1 MAADTTLAGLDALD
15 LDDERPGASARERAA
30 RIARATWPKLAAVV
44 LVWVVWELIHL
55 SGWKKFVLP
64 GPGVT
69 LSNLWDQLRTGL
81 LWHAIGDTLE
91 RAVIGYAVALIIGT
105 VVGLL
110 VARISPLRAAVGSL
124 ITGLQT
130 LPSAAWLPFA
140 IILFGLNTSAIIFVI
155 VMAAAPAIANGLI
168 AGVDYTPPLLLKA
181 GKVMGL
187 RGVSLNRFL
196 VLPAALPTFVAG
208 MKQGWAIAGVD
219 YTPPLL
225 LKAGK
230 VMGLRGVSLNRFLVL
245 PAALPTFVAGMK
257 QGWAF
262 AWHGLLTAEL
272 LVLVAGE
279 PSIGVLFQAD
289 QDQTDMPSTIAVMI
303 VILVLGIAVDAGF
316 GVANRAIR
324 KRWGLS

>member
-1 MAADTTLAGLDALD
+1 MAADATLAGLDALD
-15 LDDERPGASARERAA
+15 LGAGPRGTGARERAA
-30 RIARATWPKLAAVV
+30 RAARSARPKLAAAA
-44 LVWVVWELIHL
+44 LAWLIWELIHL
-55 SGWKKFVLP
+55 SGWKKLILP

-69 LSNLWDQLRTGL
+69 LTNLWDQAQTGL

-91 RAVIGYAVALIIGT
+91 RAVIGYALALVIGG

-110 VARISPLRAAVGSL
+110 VARVAPLRAAVGSL

-130 LPSAAWLPFA
+130 MPSAAWIPFA
-140 IILFGLNTSAIIFVI
+140 IILFGLNTSAILFII
-155 VMAAAPAIANGLI
+155 VMAAAPSIANAMI

-187 RGVSLNRFL
+187 HGLSLTRRL
-196 VLPAALPTFVAG
+196 I
-208 MKQGWAIAGVD
+208 M
-219 YTPPLL
+219 
-225 LKAGK
+225 
-230 VMGLRGVSLNRFLVL
+230 

-262 AWHGLLTAEL
+262 TWHALLTAEL

-303 VILVLGIAVDAGF
+303 VILILGVLVDAAF
-316 GVANRAIR
+316 GVANQAIR
-324 KRWGLS
+324 KRWGLT

>member
-15 LDDERPGASARERAA
+15 LGDERKGADGRERAA
-30 RIARATWPKLAAVV
+30 RIARTVWPKVAAIA
-44 LVWVVWELIHL
+44 LVWIIWELIHL
-55 SGWKKFVLP
+55 SGWKKLVLP

-69 LSNLWDQLRTGL
+69 LSNLWAQAQTGL

-91 RAVIGYAVALIIGT
+91 RAVIGYALALVIGT

-110 VARISPLRAAVGSL
+110 VARIPPLRAAVGSL

-130 LPSAAWLPFA
+130 MPSAAWIPFA
-140 IILFGLNTSAIIFVI
+140 IILFGLNTSAIMFII

-187 RGVSLNRFL
+187 RGLSLNRYL
-196 VLPAALPTFVAG
+196 
-208 MKQGWAIAGVD
+208 I
-219 YTPPLL
+219 
-225 LKAGK
+225 
-230 VMGLRGVSLNRFLVL
+230 L

-262 AWHGLLTAEL
+262 TWHALLTAEL

-289 QDQTDMPSTIAVMI
+289 QDQTDMPSTIAIMI
-303 VILVLGIAVDAGF
+303 VILIF
-316 GVANRAIR
+316 GVIVDVLFGRANNAIR
-324 KRWGLS
+324 KRWGLT

>member
-1 MAADTTLAGLDALD
+1 MATDTTLAGLDALD
-15 LDDERPGASARERAA
+15 LGDERQGADGRERAA
-30 RIARATWPKLAAVV
+30 RIARTVWPKVAAIG
-44 LVWVVWELIHL
+44 LVWIIWELIHL
-55 SGWKKFVLP
+55 SGWKKLVLP

-69 LSNLWDQLRTGL
+69 LSNLWAQAQTGL

-91 RAVIGYAVALIIGT
+91 RAVIGYALALVIGT

-110 VARISPLRAAVGSL
+110 VARIPPLRAAVGSL

-130 LPSAAWLPFA
+130 MPSAAWIPFA
-140 IILFGLNTSAIIFVI
+140 IILFGLNTSAIMFII
-155 VMAAAPAIANGLI
+155 VMATAPAIANGLI

-187 RGVSLNRFL
+187 RGLSLNRYL
-196 VLPAALPTFVAG
+196 
-208 MKQGWAIAGVD
+208 I
-219 YTPPLL
+219 
-225 LKAGK
+225 
-230 VMGLRGVSLNRFLVL
+230 L

-262 AWHGLLTAEL
+262 TWHALLTAEL

-289 QDQTDMPSTIAVMI
+289 QDQTDMPSTIAIMI
-303 VILVLGIAVDAGF
+303 VILIFGVIVDALF
-316 GVANRAIR
+316 GRANNVIR
-324 KRWGLS
+324 KRWGLT

>member
-1 MAADTTLAGLDALD
+1 MAADTALAGLDALD
-15 LDDERPGASARERAA
+15 LDGERPGASARERAA
-30 RIARATWPKLAAVV
+30 RIARATWPKLAAIV

-208 MKQGWAIAGVD
+208 MKQGWA
-219 YTPPLL
+219 
-225 LKAGK
+225 
-230 VMGLRGVSLNRFLVL
+230 
-245 PAALPTFVAGMK
+245 
-257 QGWAF
+257 F